1 MLGRKG
7 VIMLSSLH
15 HIAEQ
20 IERHNWS
27 RIIHAPYDAKQSLK
41 HKEISDKLWQDIFI
55 WKQTLEEQA
64 ELAKKGNGW
73 ERDKLSLS

>member
-1 MLGRKG
+1 
-7 VIMLSSLH
+7 MLSSLH

-27 RIIHAPYDAKQSLK
+27 RIIHAPYDAKQVEE
-41 HKEISDKLWQDIFI
+41 HKKIVDKLWKEVEV

-64 ELAKKGNGW
+64 EIAKKGNGW
-73 ERDKLSLS
+73 ERDKLTLS